1 VKLTLDARALADA
14 AGIAVRALPTRPPVL
29 VLAALKLH
37 AGDGQLAVTG
47 YDYDVSAYAT
57 AAARIIEPGTVLVP
71 GRILAE
77 IARTLRKDVHV
88 STDGARLTLES
99 GNSRFTLHT
108 LPLEE
113 YPTLPDLPEATGTV
127 NGPALAEAVAQVA
140 AAAARDDTV
149 PVLTGVQLDVE
160 GPTITLSATDR
171 YRFAVRTLRWEPD
184 GADWT
189 GRALL
194 PAKALLD
201 SAKALA
207 GDDTV
212 YLTLADEDSGISG
225 VTGLTGDTQRTTMRG
240 LEGKLP
246 SHDALF
252 PTQFAAEAVVATDV
266 LADIVK
272 RVALVADR
280 KTPLRLAFT
289 RGTVT
294 IEAGS
299 GDDAQAVDRADADYT
314 DHTGGEHDMLR
325 IAFNQQFLLDG
336 LNALDNDTVRIRFTH
351 PHKPALLT
359 TNNGD
364 PEAGLQYLLMPV
376 RLSG

>member
-1 VKLTLDARALADA
+1 MKLTLDARALADA
-14 AGIAVRALPTRPPVL
+14 AGIAVRALPNRPPVP
-29 VLAALKLH
+29 VLAALKLQ

-57 AAARIIEPGTVLVP
+57 AAARITEPGTVLVP
-71 GRILAE
+71 GRILTE
-77 IARTLRKDVHV
+77 IARSLRKEVHV
-88 STDGARLTLES
+88 STDGTRLTLES

-108 LPLEE
+108 LPLGE
-113 YPTLPDLPEATGTV
+113 YPTLPELPDATGTV
-127 NGPALAEAVAQVA
+127 SGAVLAEAVAQVA
-140 AAAARDDTV
+140 LAAARDDTV

-171 YRFAVRTLRWEPD
+171 YRFAVRTLRWEPS
-184 GADWT
+184 GADWN

-201 SAKALA
+201 TAKALA
-207 GDDTV
+207 GDEAV
-212 YLTLADEDSGISG
+212 YLTLADEDSGTSG

-252 PTQFAAEAVVATDV
+252 PTEFAAEAVVSTEA
-266 LADIVK
+266 LADMVK
-272 RVALVADR
+272 RVALVAER
-280 KTPLRLAFT
+280 NTPVRLAFT
-289 RGTVT
+289 PGTVV

-299 GDDAQAVDRADADYT
+299 SDDAQAVDRADADYT
-314 DHTGGEHDMLR
+314 DHTGAEFDTFR
-325 IAFNQQFLLDG
+325 VAFNPQFLLDG
-336 LNALDNDTVRIRFTH
+336 LNALDSDTVRLSFTN

-359 TNNGD
+359 ADNAPD
-364 PEAGLQYLLMPV
+364 MKYLLMPV